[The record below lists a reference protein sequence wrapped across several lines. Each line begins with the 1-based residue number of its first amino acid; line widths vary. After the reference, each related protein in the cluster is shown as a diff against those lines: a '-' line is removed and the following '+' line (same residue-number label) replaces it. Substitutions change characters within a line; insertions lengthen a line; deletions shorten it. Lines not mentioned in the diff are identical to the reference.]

1 MKKIKTALISV
12 SDKSNL
18 KPLLEVLRKSK
29 IKILSSGGTYK
40 IIKKLKFNCLEVSEF
55 TGSREILGGRV
66 KTLHPKIHAGILNQR
81 KNKKHVEDIKKN
93 SFENIDLVIV
103 NFYPFLKTLE
113 LTKNHNTI
121 VENIDIGG
129 PAMVRAAAK
138 NYNDVTVIT
147 SVEQYPELIKEL
159 KNNRGST
166 SLNFRKDM
174 SRIAFTETAYYD
186 SLISNYFN
194 KISNIKFPQ
203 RKIFSGNLIERLRY
217 GENPHQKGRFIGNIE
232 DYIKQ
237 LHGKDIS
244 YNNLLDIDASIALLK
259 DLQTDNP
266 VFLIHKHNN
275 PCGVA
280 IRSSILEAYEDALA
294 CDNVSAFGG
303 VLCSNKIINKD
314 CANRIDKLFFEILIA
329 PDFDEKAL
337 SILKSK
343 KNRILIKLNKFPM
356 RTVLRKSCLNGFLE
370 QDIDDKIE
378 NFQDFRVVTN
388 NPPNEEN
395 SNDLVL
401 ASIIAKHTKSNCIVI
416 VKNQQ
421 LIGSGMGQVS
431 RIDALNQAIDKS
443 KKFGFELKGS
453 NLASDAFF
461 PFSDCVEI
469 AFKNGIDSI
478 VQPGGSVR
486 DQDSIDF
493 CNENEM
499 SMVFSGIR
507 HFRH

>member
-1 MKKIKTALISV
+1 MKKINSAIISV
-12 SDKSNL
+12 FNKDKIDEIC
-18 KPLLEVLRKSK
+18 LLLSK
-29 IKILSSGGTYK
+29 NNVTIYSTGGTYNYISSLGLK
-40 IIKKLKFNCLEVSEF
+40 IEKVEDLTSYP
-55 TGSREILGGRV
+55 SILNGRV
-66 KTLHPKIHAGILNQR
+66 KTLHPKVFGGILKTNSDS
-81 KNKKHVEDIKKN
+81 DIKDSKN
-93 SFENIDLVIV
+93 FKIPDIDLVIV
-103 NFYPFLKTLE
+103 DLYPFEETVKSSNDHSE
-113 LTKNHNTI
+113 IIEK
-121 VENIDIGG
+121 IDIGG
-129 PAMVRAAAK
+129 ISLIRAAAK
-138 NYNDVTVIT
+138 NYENIVCI
-147 SVEQYPELIKEL
+147 SSSSQYERLIQTL
-159 KNNRGST
+159 KIDCST
-166 SLNFRKDM
+166 DISYRHDLAVN
-174 SRIAFTETAYYD
+174 AYYKSATYD
-186 SLISNYFN
+186 NA
-194 KISNIKFPQ
+194 
-203 RKIFSGNLIERLRY
+203 IFSYLNNGSINKNILDVKELRY
-217 GENPHQKGRFIGNIE
+217 GENPHQKGRFIGNIK

-244 YNNLLDIDASIALLK
+244 YNNLLDIDASIDLLK

-303 VLCSNKIINKD
+303 VLCSNKIINKE

-343 KNRILIKLNKFPM
+343 KNRILVKLNKFPM

-378 NFQDFRVVTN
+378 NFQDFKVVTN
-388 NPPNEEN
+388 NPPNKEN